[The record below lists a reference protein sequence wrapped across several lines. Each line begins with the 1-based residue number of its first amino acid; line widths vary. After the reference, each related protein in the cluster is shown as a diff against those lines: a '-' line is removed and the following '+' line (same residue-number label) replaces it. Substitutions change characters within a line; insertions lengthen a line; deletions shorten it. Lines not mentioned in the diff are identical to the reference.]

1 MVKRNTA
8 VVSISLPPD
17 ILAQL
22 ESWAKLERKTK
33 TELIKEA
40 LKWYRR
46 WKFKKEW
53 AELRKEGDKIRKEFN
68 LKTEQDL
75 YDYIHSD

>member
-1 MVKRNTA
+1 MIKRNTA

-22 ESWAKLERKTK
+22 NKWAKLERKSK

-40 LKWYRR
+40 WNFYRT
-46 WKFKKEW
+46 WKIKRDIK
-53 AELRKEGDKIRKEFN
+53 ELRKEGEKIREKFGFT
-68 LKTEQDL
+68 TEDDL
-75 YDYIHSD
+75 YNYIHGD

>member
-8 VVSISLPPD
+8 VVSISLPFD
-17 ILAQL
+17 SLAQL
-22 ESWAKLERKTK
+22 ESWAKLERKSK

-40 LKWYRR
+40 LKWYRQ
-46 WKFKKEW
+46 WKFRKDW
-53 AELRKEGDKIRKEFN
+53 ADLRKMGEKIRKDYG

-75 YDYIHSD
+75 YDYIHGD

>member
-1 MVKRNTA
+1 MIKRNTA

-22 ESWAKLERKTK
+22 ESWAKLERKSR

-40 LKWYRR
+40 LNFYRT
-46 WKFKKEW
+46 WKLKKDIK
-53 AELRKEGDKIRKEFN
+53 ELRVEGEKVRKRFGF
-68 LKTEQDL
+68 KTEQDL
-75 YDYIHSD
+75 YDYLHGD

>member
-1 MVKRNTA
+1 MIKRNTA

-22 ESWAKLERKTK
+22 NKWARLERKSK

-40 LKWYRR
+40 LKWYRH
-46 WKFKKEW
+46 WKFKKDW
-53 AELRKEGDKIRKEFN
+53 VQFRKEGEKIRKQFN

-75 YDYIHSD
+75 YDYIHGD

>member
-1 MVKRNTA
+1 MARNTA

-22 ESWAKLERKTK
+22 NQWAKLERKSK

-40 LKWYRR
+40 LSWYRT
-46 WKFKKEW
+46 WKLKKDIK
-53 AELRKEGDKIRKEFN
+53 ELRKEGEKIRNKFGF
-68 LKTEQDL
+68 KTEEDL
-75 YDYIHSD
+75 YDFIHPE

>member
-1 MVKRNTA
+1 MIKRNTA

-22 ESWAKLERKTK
+22 ESWAKIERKSK

-40 LKWYRR
+40 LRWYRR
-46 WKFKKEW
+46 WKFRKDW
-53 AELRKEGDKIRKEFN
+53 AEARKMGEKIRREYKF
-68 LKTEQDL
+68 KTEQDL
-75 YDYIHSD
+75 YDYIHGD

>member
-1 MVKRNTA
+1 MIKRNTA

-40 LKWYRR
+40 LDLYRQ
-46 WKFKKEW
+46 WKFKKDW
-53 AELRKEGDKIRKEFN
+53 TELRKEGDKIRKKFN
-68 LKTEQDL
+68 FKTEQDL

>member
-1 MVKRNTA
+1 MIKRNTA

-22 ESWAKLERKTK
+22 NQWAKLERKSK

-40 LKWYRR
+40 WNFYRT
-46 WKFKKEW
+46 WKIKRDIT
-53 AELRKEGDKIRKEFN
+53 ELRKEGEKIRKEFGF
-68 LKTEQDL
+68 KTEQDL
-75 YDYIHSD
+75 YDFIHGD